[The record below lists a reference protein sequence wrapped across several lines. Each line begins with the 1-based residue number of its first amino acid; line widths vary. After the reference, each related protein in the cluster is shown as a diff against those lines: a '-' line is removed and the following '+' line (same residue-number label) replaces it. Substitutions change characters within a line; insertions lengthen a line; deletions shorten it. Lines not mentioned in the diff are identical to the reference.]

1 MSETITPCLAQI
13 SLALSNRI
21 NAIFFLFSCMDATKS
36 AAAKK
41 NKNYTL
47 KYHSNEKQNKEKLL
61 LLQLS

>member
-1 MSETITPCLAQI
+1 M

-41 NKNYTL
+41 KKKYTL
-47 KYHSNEKQNKEKLL
+47 KYHTNEKQNKEKLL